1 MLYYSFKNIAFYDD
15 EIHTAE
21 QIPADAVEISEGRHA
36 EMLSAINSGCLI
48 LDDLTLTPP
57 KPSKYHQWLDGAW
70 VITEEMEELKQND
83 VNAAKQTE
91 ISALLSLAAQR
102 ISEYQDLLDFSET
115 PEEAAAGE
123 AGYNAWRQY
132 RASLL
137 KYQKGLIADM
147 PLQPE

>member
-36 EMLSAINSGCLI
+36 EMLSAINSGCLV

-57 KPSKYHQWLDGAW
+57 KPSKYHQWLDGEW

-91 ISALLSLAAQR
+91 ISALLSLAAR
-102 ISEYQDLLDFSET
+102 KVSEYQDLVDFAET
-115 PEEAAAGE
+115 PAESEVGE
-123 AGYNAWRQY
+123 VELLAWRQY
-132 RASLL
+132 RATLM
-137 KYQKGLIADM
+137 KYQKGLILSLPTA
-147 PLQPE
+147 PE

>member
-91 ISALLSLAAQR
+91 ISALLSLAAKFTVPGSGVR
-102 ISEYQDLLDFSET
+102 VSFI
-115 PEEAAAGE
+115 
-123 AGYNAWRQY
+123 
-132 RASLL
+132 
-137 KYQKGLIADM
+137 
-147 PLQPE
+147 

>member
-36 EMLSAINSGCLI
+36 EMLSAINSGCLV

-91 ISALLSLAAQR
+91 ISALLSLVAR
-102 ISEYQDLLDFSET
+102 KVSEYQDLVDFAET
-115 PEEAAAGE
+115 PAESEVGE
-123 AGYNAWRQY
+123 VGLLAWRQY
-132 RASLL
+132 RATLM
-137 KYQKGLIADM
+137 KYQKGLILSLPTA
-147 PLQPE
+147 PE